1 MIRAR
6 RLRARSARCSWSSGA
21 RTHSFTLCGCLNL
34 RGNVPCV
41 RSLYTCPGATQVLR
55 NADAEWSKKN
65 GEQVEPFYE
74 INSVSRTNVSITWP
88 CETVYCVLVSSLL
101 KDKCNRASVLKKVHI
116 KYGKEEIKMPRSCT
130 WSTRRWNM
138 NSWNMC
144 GSILGS
150 SVCQCGRETER
161 KHSPLRSWNKPEQR
175 TLPNT
180 QCVALTCWS
189 SVGPETESINRA
201 HTCKVFTPLSVPA
214 AFTYCS
220 NPQRVKLCWSHRPSL
235 QMSNLLNWFSVHV
248 LWHVVTLL

>member
-6 RLRARSARCSWSSGA
+6 RLRARSARCSWSSGG

-74 INSVSRTNVSITWP
+74 VNSVSRTNVSITWP

-116 KYGKEEIKMPRSCT
+116 KYGKEGKKGAAEHEAQDGET
-130 WSTRRWNM
+130 WAAGT
-138 NSWNMC
+138 
-144 GSILGS
+144 
-150 SVCQCGRETER
+150 
-161 KHSPLRSWNKPEQR
+161 
-175 TLPNT
+175 
-180 QCVALTCWS
+180 CVAAYYRQLGV
-189 SVGPETESINRA
+189 SVWTRERQKGNTHRCAPGINQSRGRYQT
-201 HTCKVFTPLSVPA
+201 HKVSLWPA
-214 AFTYCS
+214 EV
-220 NPQRVKLCWSHRPSL
+220 QLDLRL
-235 QMSNLLNWFSVHV
+235 NL
-248 LWHVVTLL
+248 

>member
-74 INSVSRTNVSITWP
+74 VNSVSRTNVSITWP

-144 GSILGS
+144 GSILQAARCV
-150 SVCQCGRETER
+150 SVDERQKGNTHRCAPGINQSRGRYQTHKVSLWPAEVQLD
-161 KHSPLRSWNKPEQR
+161 LR
-175 TLPNT
+175 L
-180 QCVALTCWS
+180 
-189 SVGPETESINRA
+189 
-201 HTCKVFTPLSVPA
+201 
-214 AFTYCS
+214 
-220 NPQRVKLCWSHRPSL
+220 
-235 QMSNLLNWFSVHV
+235 NL
-248 LWHVVTLL
+248 

>member
-1 MIRAR
+1 M
-6 RLRARSARCSWSSGA
+6 
-21 RTHSFTLCGCLNL
+21 
-34 RGNVPCV
+34 
-41 RSLYTCPGATQVLR
+41 
-55 NADAEWSKKN
+55 
-65 GEQVEPFYE
+65 EPFYE

-180 QCVALTCWS
+180 QSVALTCWS

>member
-74 INSVSRTNVSITWP
+74 VNSVSRTNVSITWP

-144 GSILGS
+144 GSILQAARCV
-150 SVCQCGRETER
+150 SVDERQKGNTHRCAPGINQSRGRYQTHNVSLWPAEVQLD
-161 KHSPLRSWNKPEQR
+161 LR
-175 TLPNT
+175 L
-180 QCVALTCWS
+180 
-189 SVGPETESINRA
+189 
-201 HTCKVFTPLSVPA
+201 
-214 AFTYCS
+214 
-220 NPQRVKLCWSHRPSL
+220 
-235 QMSNLLNWFSVHV
+235 NL
-248 LWHVVTLL
+248 